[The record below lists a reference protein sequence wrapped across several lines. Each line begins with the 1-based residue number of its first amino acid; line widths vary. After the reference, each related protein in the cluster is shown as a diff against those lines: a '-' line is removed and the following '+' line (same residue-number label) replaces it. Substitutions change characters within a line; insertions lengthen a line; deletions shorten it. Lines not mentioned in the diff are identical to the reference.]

1 MAAIIVNG
9 TVNINNMGGSFPMR
23 ASGPRL
29 ALKMTLPEFIAGYE
43 AGLYAARHG
52 DDAGQ
57 PITDTELIEALR
69 NLIDEGQFA
78 SDDSTTLQ
86 TLQFA
91 IGSLLG
97 VAVG

>member
-1 MAAIIVNG
+1 MAAVIING
-9 TVNINNMGGSFPMR
+9 VVNIGTIGGSFPMR
-23 ASGPRL
+23 ATGPRL
-29 ALKMTLPEFIAGYE
+29 ALRMTLPDFAAGYE

-52 DDAGQ
+52 EDAGQ

-69 NLIDEGQFA
+69 NLIEEGQFA
-78 SDDSTTLQ
+78 AEDSTTLE
-86 TLQFA
+86 FA